1 VPNLVYKIR
10 SLDKARPI
18 SPSIQANARRKMSY
32 ERTDDFAPGRD
43 RVAYADAVVPVID
56 SAPFRFGAR
65 QISEKAG

>member
-1 VPNLVYKIR
+1 
-10 SLDKARPI
+10 
-18 SPSIQANARRKMSY
+18 MSY

-65 QISEKAG
+65 QISEKALLGLL